1 MEWRRVLAALLGV
14 ALVAAMSARVEPA
27 RAARAGAAVG
37 PLGERLSG
45 VDAASLFRND
55 ASRRR
60 TAHIVQPTETVCGI
74 ADRWGCSCRTLEAA
88 NAGRYRDQYSL
99 PIGLDLYLPLGGGC
113 EARR

>member
-1 MEWRRVLAALLGV
+1 VEWRRVLAVLVGV

-37 PLGERLSG
+37 PLGQESSG
-45 VDAASLFRND
+45 AAAAALLRSD
-55 ASRRR
+55 TGRRR

-74 ADRWGCSCRTLEAA
+74 AERWGCSCRALERA
-88 NAGRYRDQYSL
+88 NQGRYPDQYSL